1 MFGAAAP
8 PLSQCRGVIDTTVD
22 ELEGF
27 NIVRAIICSEV
38 AVERVH
44 ARDAKSYFAI
54 LLDDNNRKT
63 ICRLHFNGS
72 RRYLGLLDES
82 KVEKRVL
89 LERLSD
95 LYGHADQLR
104 DAARKF
110 A

>member
-1 MFGAAAP
+1 M
-8 PLSQCRGVIDTTVD
+8 D

-27 NIVRAIICSEV
+27 NIVRATICSEV

-72 RRYLGLLDES
+72 RRYLGLLDEN